1 MAKLKAKAA
10 GKKAGKKI
18 DAGKALERSPSH
30 LLHRAL
36 QLALD
41 IYAEETG
48 PDAITQRQYAV
59 LAAVAVHEG
68 LTQTDLV
75 RATGID
81 RSTLADLVA
90 RMIGKGLLARERS
103 VIDARANTVSLTAS
117 GREALAAASPRVAA
131 ADARILK
138 LLPTRKRDAFLDIL
152 GDMSHAAELFAE
164 AAEAE
169 GGAKAKK
176 KKAKDKA
183 EKVAKAPKGA
193 KAEKPAKAGKVAKPV
208 KAAKPPKAAKPAK
221 AEPVNGA
228 AKPAKTAKAAAKAKP
243 APKPKKA
250 KKAAAT
256 VVA

>member
-1 MAKLKAKAA
+1 MAKLKTKAA
-10 GKKAGKKI
+10 AKKAGKKT

-103 VIDARANTVSLTAS
+103 ATDARANTVSLTIA
-117 GREALAAASPRVAA
+117 GREALAVATPRVAA

-164 AAEAE
+164 ATDAD

-176 KKAKDKA
+176 KKAK
-183 EKVAKAPKGA
+183 EKVAKAA
-193 KAEKPAKAGKVAKPV
+193 KAVKPVKVAKAAKAVKTAKVAKP
-208 KAAKPPKAAKPAK
+208 AKPAK
-221 AEPVNGA
+221 AKPANGA
-228 AKPAKTAKAAAKAKP
+228 APKVAKPAKAVKAPAPKAAA
-243 APKPKKA
+243 KPKKA
-250 KKAAAT
+250 KKTAAPAT
-256 VVA
+256 A

>member
-1 MAKLKAKAA
+1 
-10 GKKAGKKI
+10 
-18 DAGKALERSPSH
+18 
-30 LLHRAL
+30 
-36 QLALD
+36 
-41 IYAEETG
+41 
-48 PDAITQRQYAV
+48 V

-103 VIDARANTVSLTAS
+103 VVDARANTVSLTAA
-117 GREALAAASPRVAA
+117 GRDALASATPRVAA

-183 EKVAKAPKGA
+183 EKPAKAA
-193 KAEKPAKAGKVAKPV
+193 KAAKTEKPAKTVKPPKAAKAAKPV
-208 KAAKPPKAAKPAK
+208 KAAKPAKPKPANSGAAKVVKSAKAPKTAKVAPKARLKPTAKPA
-221 AEPVNGA
+221 A
-228 AKPAKTAKAAAKAKP
+228 
-243 APKPKKA
+243 KPKKA
-250 KKAAAT
+250 KKAAAPA
-256 VVA
+256 V

>member
-48 PDAITQRQYAV
+48 PDAVTQRQYAV
-59 LAAVAVHEG
+59 LAAVAAHEG

-75 RATGID
+75 HATGID

-90 RMIGKGLLARERS
+90 RMIVKGLLARQRS
-103 VIDARANTVSLTAS
+103 AADARANTVRLTDV
-117 GREALAAASPRVAA
+117 GRAALAAAEPKVAA

-138 LLPTRKRDAFLDIL
+138 LLPARKRDSFIEVLHDI
-152 GDMSHAAELFAE
+152 GRAAETLVE
-164 AAEAE
+164 
-169 GGAKAKK
+169 
-176 KKAKDKA
+176 
-183 EKVAKAPKGA
+183 V
-193 KAEKPAKAGKVAKPV
+193 
-208 KAAKPPKAAKPAK
+208 
-221 AEPVNGA
+221 
-228 AKPAKTAKAAAKAKP
+228 
-243 APKPKKA
+243 
-250 KKAAAT
+250 
-256 VVA
+256 